1 MCVHTHIHDM
11 YYTDTSTDTRP
22 LHTVYVD
29 IFYLLGGTAGCFLL
43 VGTGGACFPDPPPSI
58 LCLLVG
64 TTGGTD
70 AQEVTKAS
78 GMDEGK
84 RLITFL
90 PNNTII

>member
-1 MCVHTHIHDM
+1 MTCTTLILVLILVP
-11 YYTDTSTDTRP
+11 YIQYI
-22 LHTVYVD
+22 YVD
-29 IFYLLGGTAGCFLL
+29 IVYLLGGTAGCFLL